1 MTLEDVQSRPDIRGV
16 ALDEVGISGLRYP
29 VLISDGPGNKLE
41 SIGEF
46 AFAVALPA
54 EVKGTHMSRFVEILH
69 ECASE
74 ISADGMRVV
83 HKEVLRRLTA
93 TWAKVS
99 VDTEFFRERL
109 APVSRARALLG
120 HHVRW
125 SVTGGER
132 NSSIRVQVTV
142 PVTSVCPC
150 SKAISDYGAH
160 NQRGHITIGALL
172 AKRADGFDHLDLT
185 DLLDLAESAASAPVY
200 PLLKRPDERFVTM
213 QAYDNP
219 VFVEDMARTVTERLR
234 TDDRVLA
241 FRVHAS
247 NDESI
252 HDHAAYAMTEWP
264 HRGAYTLE
272 MT

>member
-1 MTLEDVQSRPDIRGV
+1 MTLEDVQSRTDARGV
-16 ALDEVGISGLRYP
+16 ALDEVGINGLRYP
-29 VLISDGPGNKLE
+29 VLVSDHGGDKQE

-46 AFAVALPA
+46 ALAVALPA

-74 ISADGMRVV
+74 ISAVGMHVV
-83 HKEVLRRLTA
+83 HGEVLRKLKA
-93 TWAKVS
+93 PWAKVS

-109 APVSRARALLG
+109 APVSGARAKLG
-120 HHVRW
+120 HRVRW
-125 SVTGGER
+125 TVTGGEHD
-132 NSSIRVQVTV
+132 SAVRVEVTV

-160 NQRGHITIGALL
+160 NQRGHITIGVLL
-172 AKRADGFDHLDLT
+172 AEQPDRADQVSLVELF
-185 DLLDLAESAASAPVY
+185 DLAESAASAPVY

-219 VFVEDMARTVTERLR
+219 VFVEDMARTVAGRLR
-234 TDDRVLA
+234 SDARVTA
-241 FRVHAS
+241 FRVHTA

-252 HDHAAYAMTEWP
+252 HDHTAYAVTEWP
-264 HRGAYTLE
+264 RRGAYTLE
-272 MT
+272 TI

>member
-1 MTLEDVQSRPDIRGV
+1 MTLEDVQSRPDLRGV

-29 VLISDGPGNKLE
+29 VLISDGPGAKQE

-46 AFAVALPA
+46 AFAVALPS

-74 ISADGMRVV
+74 ISATGVQAV
-83 HKEVLRRLTA
+83 HREVLRRLT
-93 TWAKVS
+93 TPWAKVA

-109 APVSRARALLG
+109 APVSGARALLG
-120 HHVRW
+120 HRVRW
-125 SVTGGER
+125 SVVGGDHDSAVR
-132 NSSIRVQVTV
+132 IQVTV

-160 NQRGHITIGALL
+160 NQRGQIIIGVLL
-172 AKRADGFDHLDLT
+172 AEQADNSEQLT
-185 DLLDLAESAASAPVY
+185 LINLFDLAESAASAPVY

-219 VFVEDMARTVTERLR
+219 VFVEDMARTVAEQLR

-241 FRVHAS
+241 FRVHAA
-247 NDESI
+247 NEESI
-252 HDHAAYAMTEWP
+252 HDHAAYAVTEWP

-272 MT
+272 TT